1 MRTLAQRRAAIWADT
16 HTSKAARS
24 CNVDTKSSSAGSLNL
39 SLDSV
44 LDLNS
49 VQQSRGRQRPGDCK
63 PRLHLL
69 KAQGSELTSSTD
81 RLPGNSQDAS
91 FAVRKEGTMS
101 NSVGEVK
108 LSPVVV
114 PRSVL
119 KSSSRARR
127 VEPLDP
133 AVTPRAMAISFGSLD
148 HDPQAGMG
156 LENRP
161 ELSMSTSAA
170 AKSTEGLRAY
180 GLRAENRQHTAAP
193 LGVFA
198 SAVPASQQL
207 SEISTTRQQ
216 HARTLRALFDE
227 ERARSQAA
235 THLALTI
242 TADSDD
248 EGSESSKGNSVQSLL
263 ELKVWRKSSF
273 SRIEHHQG
281 HKMRLGKL
289 FHTKISPST
298 TQKYHDARA
307 KEADYDTLGGKPWP
321 QGPAA
326 SSSRLRGP
334 RVVPSLRWRE
344 TSM

>member
-1 MRTLAQRRAAIWADT
+1 M
-16 HTSKAARS
+16 
-24 CNVDTKSSSAGSLNL
+24 KSSSAGSVNL

-49 VQQSRGRQRPGDCK
+49 MQQSRGLQRLGDCK

-69 KAQGSELTSSTD
+69 KAQGSDVTSSTD
-81 RLPGNSQDAS
+81 RLPGNAQDAS
-91 FAVRKEGTMS
+91 FVVTKEGQMS

-114 PRSVL
+114 PRSAL

-133 AVTPRAMAISFGSLD
+133 AVTPRSVAISFGSPD
-148 HDPQAGMG
+148 HDPKAGLG

-161 ELSMSTSAA
+161 ELSMSTSAP
-170 AKSTEGLRAY
+170 AKSTEGLRAF
-180 GLRAENRQHTAAP
+180 GLRAERRQDTAAP
-193 LGVFA
+193 FGVSA
-198 SAVPASQQL
+198 SAVSASQQL
-207 SEISTTRQQ
+207 SEISTARQQ

-227 ERARSQAA
+227 ERTRSQAA
-235 THLALTI
+235 THLALSI
-242 TADSDD
+242 TAGSDD
-248 EGSESSKGNSVQSLL
+248 EGSESSKGNSVQSSL
-263 ELKVWRKSSF
+263 ELKMWRKSSF

-298 TQKYHDARA
+298 TQKYHNARA

>member
-180 GLRAENRQHTAAP
+180 GLRAENRQHSAAP